1 VWRPGNYA
9 KATDQLGC
17 GVCVNWTGRAADN
30 HCTVTGRAAF
40 AQWPFHPTGDIRMK
54 TRAHTRRRLAA
65 AVLTSVLGAT
75 SVARAADPP
84 PVQPAQVEIFHGAKK
99 VWPLSAPPVQPPPKP
114 VVPAESK
121 GGPVVEEPGR
131 ASAAFM
137 AACAA
142 VRDGSTSVTKS
153 ATNLLDRI
161 SDRMAVQTEARQIML
176 ASFIPP
182 PSHQPQPAPPA
193 NLPWLTPTQTQTP
206 PTQPAA
212 VSTPQTPTV
221 VVIRE
226 TAPDVHRVEVPV
238 AAPTLPEPR
247 GVVMTP
253 ELMIA
258 AGFGVFGLM
267 FGLAAWARGG
277 RAARSQYAPV
287 VGPVLAVAGGVRL
300 QGKYDAGPVPE
311 SAEKFDLGPTY
322 HDELQEKKHV
332 EVRSNEAVVQF
343 ILDQNLALLDALGP
357 VAEEIADDEF
367 EISAN

>member
-1 VWRPGNYA
+1 
-9 KATDQLGC
+9 
-17 GVCVNWTGRAADN
+17 
-30 HCTVTGRAAF
+30 
-40 AQWPFHPTGDIRMK
+40 MK

-65 AVLTSVLGAT
+65 ALLTSVLGAT
-75 SVARAADPP
+75 SAARAADPT

-99 VWPLSAPPVQPPPKP
+99 VWPPPAPPVQPPPKP

-131 ASAAFM
+131 ASAAFV

-176 ASFIPP
+176 ASYVPP
-182 PSHQPQPAPPA
+182 PAHQPQPAPPA
-193 NLPWLTPTQTQTP
+193 NLPWLPPTQTP

-226 TAPDVHRVEVPV
+226 AAPEVQRVEVPV
-238 AAPTLPEPR
+238 AAPSLPEPR

-277 RAARSQYAPV
+277 RAGRPQLVPV
-287 VGPVLAVAGGVRL
+287 VGPAFAGAGGVRL

-322 HDELQEKKHV
+322 QDELQEKKQV
-332 EVRSNEAVVQF
+332 EVRNNEAVVQF

-357 VAEEIADDEF
+357 VAEEIADDDF
-367 EISAN
+367 EITAN